1 MYHSKGLIKMITSTV
16 TYIGESAINEKE
28 PMLVLFNESATE
40 NLKQISIIQQVE
52 PDITFNLTN
61 GDRIDID
68 GTPYSIQYVGNLA
81 NSNLN
86 HLGHTVLLFAEVP
99 ENDIIENALYLSPHS
114 LPTIKNNSII
124 TYHQKGGNN

>member
-1 MYHSKGLIKMITSTV
+1 MITSTV

>member
-1 MYHSKGLIKMITSTV
+1 MITSTV
-16 TYIGESAINEKE
+16 TYVGESAINEKE
-28 PMLVLFNESATE
+28 PILVLFNESATE